1 MLLDAIRITQPSG
14 RDVYALATTVDVI
27 LRIAT
32 VPHLRRI
39 DGELMGYQRPEVIG
53 HINEIRRYLESQD
66 AVLPNAIVVAFD
78 DSVRF
83 HPHKRQSADTTGE
96 YGLLEIPDPGE
107 GEKPRGFVVDGQQ
120 RIAAIATSRLS
131 DFPVFVT
138 AMVASSEAEQRK
150 QFLLV
155 NRSKPLPQGMVFEM
169 LPEVDGML
177 PSCLA
182 RQRLAARMT
191 VRLNLWSESALYQR
205 IKMPTC
211 PSGYIKDNSVRRML
225 LNSLS
230 DGALYAVAER
240 VPDESEL
247 TESGSQ
253 LVSTFWAGVAEAF
266 GDAWNLPPR
275 RSRLTHGVGIVAMG
289 FVMDYM
295 SMLKPRTSYWTPEK
309 VADFLRPL
317 RVHCAWTEGVWRF
330 PGAPDRNW
338 NDLQN
343 IDRDIRLLAGH
354 LQRLIASA

>member
-1 MLLDAIRITQPSG
+1 MRLDAIRITQPSG
-14 RDVYALATTVDVI
+14 RDVYALATTVDMI
-27 LRIAT
+27 LQIAT
-32 VPHLRRI
+32 VPHMRRVN
-39 DGELMGYQRPEVIG
+39 GELAGYQRPEVIG

-66 AVLPNAIVVAFD
+66 SVLPNAIVVAFD
-78 DSVRF
+78 DSVHF
-83 HPHKRQSADTTGE
+83 HPHRKQTAGAVGE
-96 YGLLEIPDPGE
+96 YGSLDIPDPE
-107 GEKPRGFVVDGQQ
+107 PEQKPKGFVVDGQQ
-120 RIAAIATSRLS
+120 RIAAIATSRLA

-138 AMVASSEAEQRK
+138 AMIASSEAEQRK

-177 PSCLA
+177 PTALA

-191 VRLNLWSESALYQR
+191 VHLNLWSESALYQR

-211 PSGYIKDNSVRRML
+211 PGGYIKDNSVRRML

-230 DGALYAVAER
+230 DGALYAVAAKMPHEA
-240 VPDESEL
+240 DL
-247 TESGSQ
+247 AESGSQ
-253 LVSTFWAGVAEAF
+253 LVSTFWTGVAEAF

-275 RSRLTHGVGIVAMG
+275 RSRLTHGVGIIAMG

-295 SMLKPRTSYWTPEK
+295 SVLKPRTGYWTAEK
-309 VADFLRPL
+309 VTDFLRPL
-317 RVHCAWTEGVWRF
+317 REHCAWTEGVWRF
-330 PGAPDRNW
+330 PGTGERNW

-354 LQRLIASA
+354 LQRVLCAC